1 MKEAS
6 QEWLSAAQDDL
17 KTIMHLENDEEL
29 TNISAFHAQQSVE
42 KCLKAIIEEYELG
55 AVKIHNLRWLFGL
68 CEYYLA
74 IGDEEKRLITLLDRL
89 YLDARY
95 PGERG
100 LLPDGKPTLSD
111 AYQLASFARQI
122 YERCSSKLA
131 NV

>member
-17 KTIMHLENDEEL
+17 KTITHLENDEGL
-29 TNISAFHAQQSVE
+29 TNISAFHAQQGIE

-55 AVKIHNLRWLFGL
+55 AVKVHNLRWLFAL
-68 CEYYLA
+68 CESYLP
-74 IGDEEKRLITLLDRL
+74 IGEEDKKLITLLDRL

-100 LLPDGKPTLSD
+100 LLPNGKPTLSD
-111 AYQLASFARQI
+111 ARQFAQFACHI
-122 YERCSSKLA
+122 YDRCSARLVK
-131 NV
+131 V

>member
-17 KTIMHLENDEEL
+17 KTITHLENDEEL
-29 TNISAFHAQQSVE
+29 TNISAFHAQQGIE

-55 AVKIHNLRWLFGL
+55 AVKIHNLRWLFAL
-68 CEYYLA
+68 CETHLP
-74 IGDEEKRLITLLDRL
+74 IGEEDKTLITLLDRL

-100 LLPDGKPTLSD
+100 LLPDGKPTLID
-111 AYQLASFARQI
+111 AYQFASFARQI
-122 YERCSSKLA
+122 YDRCNSKLA

>member
-6 QEWLSAAQDDL
+6 QEWMSAAQDDF
-17 KTIMHLENDEEL
+17 KTIKHLENDQEL
-29 TNISAFHAQQSVE
+29 TNISAFHAQQGIE

-55 AVKIHNLRWLFGL
+55 AVKVHNLRWLFAL
-68 CEYYLA
+68 CEQY
-74 IGDEEKRLITLLDRL
+74 ISITEEEKKLITLLDRL

-111 AYQLASFARQI
+111 AHQFASFARQI

-131 NV
+131 NG